1 MGAPSKHKIY
11 TEYYQ
16 TEAINYKKHLDI
28 LGLNPETTQARYLYL
43 KEFFSWLEN
52 VKIFEIEKVTPKEI
66 ANYNNYLKE
75 KISQRTKQKLKQKSI
90 HDNMRN
96 LQQYLGYLLEL
107 GSIKSSP
114 ASHLKFT
121 PINEKVERFIFNQN
135 QIQELYKIANLEEK
149 AILNIGYGCGLRVQE
164 MSDLNKEDIRFSENL
179 VIVQK
184 GKNSKRRLVPISDK
198 IKTELEEFIFS
209 NENKRNEVFLHSKG
223 QRMQSGTLNKRLKK
237 LIHKAKLNIDETQL
251 NTIGIHNLRH
261 SIATHLLQN
270 GMKLEQV
277 QKFLGHSHIETT
289 EMYTHVSA
297 DQIKNVVREH
307 QKESEATK
315 KHSEQS
321 TEIYTHITQNQLN
334 ELVKRVES

>member
-16 TEAINYKKHLDI
+16 TEAVNYKKHLDI

-43 KEFFSWLEN
+43 REFLSYLESH
-52 VKIFEIEKVTPKEI
+52 KIFTIKEVTPKEI
-66 ANYNNYLKE
+66 AQYNDYLKA
-75 KISQRTKQKLKQKSI
+75 KKSQRTGKALKQKSI
-90 HDNMRN
+90 YDHMRN
-96 LQQYLGYLLEL
+96 LQQYFGYLLEIET
-107 GSIKSSP
+107 IKSSP

-121 PINEKVERFIFNQN
+121 NGTEKVERFIFSQD
-135 QIQELYKIANLEEK
+135 QIQALYQVANLEEK

-164 MSDLNKEDIRFSENL
+164 MSDLNKEDIRFSENI

-198 IKTELEEFIFS
+198 IKTELEAFIFS

-251 NTIGIHNLRH
+251 NSIGIHNLRH

-277 QKFLGHSHIETT
+277 QKFLGHSHIE
-289 EMYTHVSA
+289 
-297 DQIKNVVREH
+297 
-307 QKESEATK
+307 
-315 KHSEQS
+315 S
-321 TEIYTHITQNQLN
+321 TEIYTHITQEQVNN
-334 ELVKRVES
+334 IKGY

>member
-11 TEYYQ
+11 TEFYQ
-16 TEAINYKKHLDI
+16 EQAVNYKKHLDI

-43 KEFFSWLEN
+43 REFFSYLEN
-52 VKIFEIEKVTPKEI
+52 NKIFSIKEVTPKEI
-66 ANYNNYLKE
+66 ADYNDYLKA
-75 KISQRTKQKLKQKSI
+75 KKSQRTGKALKQKSI
-90 HDNMRN
+90 YDHMRN
-96 LQQYLGYLLEL
+96 LQQYLGYLLEIET
-107 GSIKSSP
+107 IKSNP

-121 PINEKVERFIFNQN
+121 AVSENVERFIFSQD
-135 QIQELYKIANLEEK
+135 QIQELYQVANLEEK

-209 NENKRNEVFLHSKG
+209 NEKKTNEIFVHSKG
-223 QRMQSGTLNKRLKK
+223 QRMQTGTLNKRLKT
-237 LIHKAKLNIDETQL
+237 LIYKAKLNL
-251 NTIGIHNLRH
+251 NQTELNSIGIHNLRH

-277 QKFLGHSHIETT
+277 QKFLGHSHIE
-289 EMYTHVSA
+289 
-297 DQIKNVVREH
+297 
-307 QKESEATK
+307 
-315 KHSEQS
+315 S
-321 TEIYTHITQNQLN
+321 TEIYTHITQNQINNLCN
-334 ELVKRVES
+334 DT

>member
-16 TEAINYKKHLDI
+16 IEAINYKKHLDI

-43 KEFFSWLEN
+43 REFFSYLESN
-52 VKIFEIEKVTPKEI
+52 KIFTIKEVTPKEV
-66 ANYNNYLKE
+66 ADYNDYLKA
-75 KISQRTKQKLKQKSI
+75 KKSQRTGKALKQKSI
-90 HDNMRN
+90 YDHMRN
-96 LQQYLGYLLEL
+96 LQQYLGYLLEIET
-107 GSIKSSP
+107 IKSNP

-121 PINEKVERFIFNQN
+121 AVSENIERFIFSQD
-135 QIQELYKIANLEEK
+135 QIQALYQVANLEERT
-149 AILNIGYGCGLRVQE
+149 ILNIGYGCGLRVQE

-209 NENKRNEVFLHSKG
+209 NEKKTNEIFVHSKG
-223 QRMQSGTLNKRLKK
+223 QRMQTGTLNKRLKK
-237 LIHKAKLNIDETQL
+237 LITKAKLNLNETQL

-277 QKFLGHSHIETT
+277 QKFLGHSHIE
-289 EMYTHVSA
+289 
-297 DQIKNVVREH
+297 
-307 QKESEATK
+307 
-315 KHSEQS
+315 S
-321 TEIYTHITQNQLN
+321 TEIYTHITQNQINSLYEN
-334 ELVKRVES
+334 TS

>member
-11 TEYYQ
+11 TEFYQ
-16 TEAINYKKHLDI
+16 EQAVNYKKHLDI

-43 KEFFSWLEN
+43 REFFSYLEN
-52 VKIFEIEKVTPKEI
+52 NKIFTIKQVTPKEI
-66 ANYNNYLKE
+66 ADYNDYLKA
-75 KISQRTKQKLKQKSI
+75 KKSQRTGKALKQKSI
-90 HDNMRN
+90 YDHMRN
-96 LQQYLGYLLEL
+96 LQQYFGYLLEIET
-107 GSIKSSP
+107 IKSNP

-121 PINEKVERFIFNQN
+121 AVSENVARFIFSQD
-135 QIQELYKIANLEEK
+135 QIQALYQVANLEERT
-149 AILNIGYGCGLRVQE
+149 ILNIGYGCGLRVQE

-198 IKTELEEFIFS
+198 IKTELEAFIFS
-209 NENKRNEVFLHSKG
+209 NEKKTNEVFLHSKG

-237 LIHKAKLNIDETQL
+237 LITKAKLNLTENQL

-277 QKFLGHSHIETT
+277 QKFLGHSHIE
-289 EMYTHVSA
+289 
-297 DQIKNVVREH
+297 
-307 QKESEATK
+307 
-315 KHSEQS
+315 S
-321 TEIYTHITQNQLN
+321 TEIYTHITQYQINNLCN
-334 ELVKRVES
+334 ET

>member
-11 TEYYQ
+11 TEFYQ
-16 TEAINYKKHLDI
+16 EQAVNYKKHLDI
-28 LGLNPETTQARYLYL
+28 LGLNPETTQSRYLYL
-43 KEFFSWLEN
+43 REFFSYLEN
-52 VKIFEIEKVTPKEI
+52 NKIFTIKQVTPKEI
-66 ANYNNYLKE
+66 AQYNDYLKA
-75 KISQRTKQKLKQKSI
+75 KKSQRTGKALKQKSI
-90 HDNMRN
+90 YDHMRN
-96 LQQYLGYLLEL
+96 LQQYLGYLLEIET
-107 GSIKSSP
+107 IKSNP

-121 PINEKVERFIFNQN
+121 NGTEKVERFIFSQN
-135 QIQELYKIANLEEK
+135 QIQALYQVANLEEK

-209 NENKRNEVFLHSKG
+209 NEKKTNEIFVHSKG
-223 QRMQSGTLNKRLKK
+223 QRMQTGTLNKRLKN
-237 LIHKAKLNIDETQL
+237 LIHKAKLNLNETEL

-277 QKFLGHSHIETT
+277 QKFLGHSHIE
-289 EMYTHVSA
+289 
-297 DQIKNVVREH
+297 
-307 QKESEATK
+307 
-315 KHSEQS
+315 S
-321 TEIYTHITQNQLN
+321 TEIYTHITQNQINNLCN
-334 ELVKRVES
+334 DT

>member
-11 TEYYQ
+11 TEFYQ
-16 TEAINYKKHLDI
+16 EQAVNYKKHLDI

-43 KEFFSWLEN
+43 REFFSYLEN
-52 VKIFEIEKVTPKEI
+52 NKIFTIKQVTPKEI
-66 ANYNNYLKE
+66 AQYNDYLKV
-75 KISQRTKQKLKQKSI
+75 KKSQRTGKALKQKSI
-90 HDNMRN
+90 YDHMRN
-96 LQQYLGYLLEL
+96 LQQYFGYLLEIET
-107 GSIKSSP
+107 IKSNP

-121 PINEKVERFIFNQN
+121 AVSENVERFIFSQD
-135 QIQELYKIANLEEK
+135 QIQELYKVANLEEK

-209 NENKRNEVFLHSKG
+209 NEKKTNEIFVHSKG
-223 QRMQSGTLNKRLKK
+223 QRMQTGTLNKRLKN
-237 LIHKAKLNIDETQL
+237 LIHKAKLNLNETEL

-277 QKFLGHSHIETT
+277 QKFLGHSHIE
-289 EMYTHVSA
+289 
-297 DQIKNVVREH
+297 
-307 QKESEATK
+307 
-315 KHSEQS
+315 S
-321 TEIYTHITQNQLN
+321 TEIYTHITQNQINNLCN
-334 ELVKRVES
+334 ET

>member
-11 TEYYQ
+11 TEFYQ
-16 TEAINYKKHLDI
+16 EQAVNYKKHLDI
-28 LGLNPETTQARYLYL
+28 LGLNPETTQSRYLYL
-43 KEFFSWLEN
+43 REFFSYLESN
-52 VKIFEIEKVTPKEI
+52 KIFTIKEVTPKEI
-66 ANYNNYLKE
+66 AQYNDYLKAKE
-75 KISQRTKQKLKQKSI
+75 SQRTGKALKQKSI
-90 HDNMRN
+90 YDHMRN
-96 LQQYLGYLLEL
+96 LQQYLGYLLEIET
-107 GSIKSSP
+107 IKSNP

-121 PINEKVERFIFNQN
+121 AVSENVARFIFSQD
-135 QIQELYKIANLEEK
+135 QIQALYQVANLEEK

-209 NENKRNEVFLHSKG
+209 NEKKTNEIFVHSKG
-223 QRMQSGTLNKRLKK
+223 QRMQTGTLNKRLKT
-237 LIHKAKLNIDETQL
+237 LIYKAKLNLNETEL

-277 QKFLGHSHIETT
+277 QKFLGHSHIE
-289 EMYTHVSA
+289 
-297 DQIKNVVREH
+297 
-307 QKESEATK
+307 
-315 KHSEQS
+315 S
-321 TEIYTHITQNQLN
+321 TEIYTHITQNQINNLCN
-334 ELVKRVES
+334 DT